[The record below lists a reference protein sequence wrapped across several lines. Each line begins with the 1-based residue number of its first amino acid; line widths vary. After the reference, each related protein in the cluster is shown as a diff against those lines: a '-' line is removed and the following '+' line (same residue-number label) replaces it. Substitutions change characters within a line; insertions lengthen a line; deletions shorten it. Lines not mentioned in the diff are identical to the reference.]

1 MKFAKINIKN
11 FKITPEFARLHA
23 HICGD
28 GSIYRTKTNRS
39 KKELEQHPRK
49 NTVRNRFNIRYCNDS
64 QILLNQFLIDFKN
77 LFNRKAIL
85 VSKGRQMEIQGKWL
99 YDLFK
104 YYGAGK
110 SKEWSIHKE
119 IIGASDKIKSQWLMA
134 FFDDEAHVSKTRKRI
149 VLNIVNLKGLKQ
161 IKKLLNDMNIN
172 SKLNG
177 PYFYK
182 EFYSYH
188 LTIYKSSIQKYS
200 NFIGFTHPKKRKD
213 LYEIVKNMGTQG
225 IS

>member
-1 MKFAKINIKN
+1 
-11 FKITPEFARLHA
+11 
-23 HICGD
+23 
-28 GSIYRTKTNRS
+28 
-39 KKELEQHPRK
+39 
-49 NTVRNRFNIRYCNDS
+49 
-64 QILLNQFLIDFKN
+64 
-77 LFNRKAIL
+77 
-85 VSKGRQMEIQGKWL
+85 MEIQGKWL